1 MRAAPTFPT
10 FPVLTAFLL
19 FAKERKTERN
29 SVAEQ
34 TNAKKLEAR
43 IVQLENALKAL
54 SALRKPVDLT
64 ADEIKTYLKVRDAI
78 AGDVLGIANCA
89 RGAEACVANCASR
102 GTEACVANCG
112 SRAAPCVANCA
123 SRAEACSSPSSRG
136 GCDIGYLGGGGLAR
150 FSDLGS

>member
-1 MRAAPTFPT
+1 M
-10 FPVLTAFLL
+10 
-19 FAKERKTERN
+19 
-29 SVAEQ
+29 AEQ

-54 SALRKPVDLT
+54 TALSKPVDLS

-78 AGDVLGIANCA
+78 AGAVLCIAHCA
-89 RGAEACVANCASR
+89 SRAEVCVANCGSR

-112 SRAAPCVANCA
+112 SRAAACVANCA
-123 SRAEACSSPSSRG
+123 SRAEGGSSPCSRC

>member
-1 MRAAPTFPT
+1 M
-10 FPVLTAFLL
+10 
-19 FAKERKTERN
+19 
-29 SVAEQ
+29 AEQ

-54 SALRKPVDLT
+54 TALRKPVDLT

-112 SRAAPCVANCA
+112 SRGTEACVANCASRAAPCVANCA

>member
-1 MRAAPTFPT
+1 M
-10 FPVLTAFLL
+10 
-19 FAKERKTERN
+19 
-29 SVAEQ
+29 AEQ

-54 SALRKPVDLT
+54 TALRKPVDLT

-78 AGDVLGIANCA
+78 AGDVLCSANCA

-102 GTEACVANCG
+102 GTEACVANCA
-112 SRAAPCVANCA
+112 SRAAPCVVNCA
-123 SRAEACSSPSSRG
+123 SRAEACSPSSRG
-136 GCDIGYLGGGGLAR
+136 GCDIGYPGGGGLAR

>member
-1 MRAAPTFPT
+1 M
-10 FPVLTAFLL
+10 
-19 FAKERKTERN
+19 
-29 SVAEQ
+29 AEQ

-54 SALRKPVDLT
+54 TALRKPVDLT

-89 RGAEACVANCASR
+89 RGAEACVANCGSR

-112 SRAAPCVANCA
+112 SRAAPSSRIVLAAPRRAAPPPAEAVATSAILVAAA
-123 SRAEACSSPSSRG
+123 SR
-136 GCDIGYLGGGGLAR
+136 
-150 FSDLGS
+150 GSVIWVVKVAGRAL